1 MSDPHHESKKPNTIG
16 IELVMPLLQK
26 WVEVK
31 LLLLERLKQ
40 RIQDETDVEKTVV
53 LRAELNEVLLNDADI
68 GQVDALLTRITSLV
82 EKHKTVFIDMT
93 KDDSSSHP

>member
-1 MSDPHHESKKPNTIG
+1 MSDPNYESKKPNTIG

-31 LLLLERLKQ
+31 LLFLEKLKQ
-40 RIQDETDVEKTVV
+40 RIQEEKDIEKTIA

-68 GQVDALLTRITSLV
+68 DQVDARLMRIATLM
-82 EKHKTVFIDMT
+82 EKHKAMLIEMFKEEGRDF
-93 KDDSSSHP
+93 P